1 MWAFPAVPWSALLF
15 SLTPGREPEHLRPSH
30 SGSQRA
36 GAGGQ
41 QPGSGRSFAW
51 CAPHTSAGPVCLAG
65 VTHAAAANASS
76 VAFGQTQVLDTG
88 SLLRSCVQS
97 AVGMLRD
104 QHAGRQCGMRRVQV
118 LLDLLQD
125 DAGEGPVAAPPAP

>member
-1 MWAFPAVPWSALLF
+1 METESGGPTDPAEVDMETEASDGLEC
-15 SLTPGREPEHLRPSH
+15 EPAER
-30 SGSQRA
+30 G
-36 GAGGQ
+36 GA
-41 QPGSGRSFAW
+41 
-51 CAPHTSAGPVCLAG
+51 H
-65 VTHAAAANASS
+65 
-76 VAFGQTQVLDTG
+76 TQVLDTG